1 VPRPLELPD
10 WLAAL
15 AKLRSRLA
23 RPMGSYLDWPPDKFD
38 EQRDAD
44 GRIWDEP
51 VVCVYVPHERSF
63 LRRSIRRG
71 SGIVSLPLERG
82 NIEIDFEGNLDGDA
96 DLARYVARVARA
108 WDRQSR
114 RSPTIA
120 RLRIDAEELLQVG
133 WYETETGLVHVK
145 EWKRLPEAPRILT
158 EWLGLETLP
167 ATELGADE
175 ENDQAPARRR
185 EGMPGLI
192 RRLPQTATP
201 GERRPLFAAMG
212 TGQLPRP
219 PPGLQERGP
228 VLGAK

>member
-1 VPRPLELPD
+1 
-10 WLAAL
+10 
-15 AKLRSRLA
+15 
-23 RPMGSYLDWPPDKFD
+23 MGSYLDWPPDKFD

-96 DLARYVARVARA
+96 DLARYVARVAPA

-120 RLRIDAEELLQVG
+120 RLR
-133 WYETETGLVHVK
+133 
-145 EWKRLPEAPRILT
+145 
-158 EWLGLETLP
+158 
-167 ATELGADE
+167 
-175 ENDQAPARRR
+175 N
-185 EGMPGLI
+185 
-192 RRLPQTATP
+192 
-201 GERRPLFAAMG
+201 
-212 TGQLPRP
+212 
-219 PPGLQERGP
+219 
-228 VLGAK
+228 